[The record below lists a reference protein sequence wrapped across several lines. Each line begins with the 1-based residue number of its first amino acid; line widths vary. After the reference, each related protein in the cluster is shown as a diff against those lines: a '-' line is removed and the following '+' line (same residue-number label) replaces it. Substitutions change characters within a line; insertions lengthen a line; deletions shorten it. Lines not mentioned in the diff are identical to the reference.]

1 MDIVVT
7 MQSTPNKE
15 AIWSK
20 VVDNEEIERTP
31 TMNTRNNMLSP
42 KATAFSKAL
51 HNIGIISTED
61 ELPNEDSD
69 KIDEDIITTHALIR
83 RWASPPG
90 NSKFN
95 LNDE

>member
-42 KATAFSKAL
+42 KVTAFSKHHTTWVSYQL
-51 HNIGIISTED
+51 KMSYQM
-61 ELPNEDSD
+61 
-69 KIDEDIITTHALIR
+69 KIVMKSMKI
-83 RWASPPG
+83 
-90 NSKFN
+90 
-95 LNDE
+95 